1 MEPSPNREGTRRT
14 AGRQGNSKMK
24 AAYRLFSA
32 IAVALTCFV
41 SSSLSAAG
49 EDPGQIT
56 TGRQISSLVAL
67 FDCSSG
73 KEVWRASSVAPT
85 PPIKLA
91 AAGFCELHDRNG
103 TYYCEEG
110 TCTGTCRLNNFPVSC
125 LCT

>member
-1 MEPSPNREGTRRT
+1 
-14 AGRQGNSKMK
+14 MK
-24 AAYRLFSA
+24 AAYRIFN
-32 IAVALTCFV
+32 AVAVAFTCFA

-49 EDPGQIT
+49 EDLGQT
-56 TGRQISSLVAL
+56 TKGRQISSLVAL

-73 KEVWRASSVAPT
+73 KEVWRANSETPT
-85 PPIKLA
+85 PPSKLA

-110 TCTGTCRLNNFPVSC
+110 TCTGTCRLNKFPVSC